1 MQRID
6 INDPNLTLRDKPT
19 NWGEGVQLY
28 NEAPFTGM
36 IYENY
41 PNSSQI
47 LEEGEYVDG
56 IIHGRQVEYWQNGK
70 IKTEY
75 WQKYDMLYKS
85 TKRWNEEG
93 NLIYEA
99 EFTDEGVNL
108 FAKKYSSQGQLTDH
122 WVKGKKVL

>member
-1 MQRID
+1 MIRID

-28 NEAPFTGM
+28 GGTPFTGI

-56 IIHGRQVEYWQNGK
+56 IIHGRQV
-70 IKTEY
+70 
-75 WQKYDMLYKS
+75 DVLA
-85 TKRWNEEG
+85 KRKNK
-93 NLIYEA
+93 N
-99 EFTDEGVNL
+99 
-108 FAKKYSSQGQLTDH
+108 
-122 WVKGKKVL
+122 